1 MSNSITGA
9 GLPKEKQLP
18 PACDTGVS
26 VTAAANNNR
35 SLMIRLL
42 LSITICLLLALPA
55 FAQNKNAREN
65 RGIVMGTLIDPAT
78 AKAVPYASVFLR
90 GTKDTTLRFIQ
101 VADKNGAFEF
111 DKLPFAYYRLTIMAT
126 GFANLTLDS
135 IYLRE
140 ERYDF
145 NLGDIKL
152 SAASGALDEVV
163 VYAEKPLIENKDG
176 KIVYNVGESA
186 LSNGAST
193 SELLQNMPLINN
205 DPNGKIL
212 LKGKEPKIL
221 IDEKPTDLTADQL
234 KDLLESLPGSSI
246 EKIELMMN
254 PPPQFATEEGGV
266 INIVTKKGKIGTTG
280 RSSLSMGSRGQLNF
294 STNVNYRNKGLSV
307 TGIVG
312 MGAAT
317 FKNTSYS
324 KRQNIYKDSSNYFN
338 TQGNSKNTSYRPN
351 FRINTDYEL
360 NKSHSIGFTYQGN
373 LNYTNSNATT
383 GYTNVNR
390 FGDAYKFS
398 TRNNQSSTTGY
409 THAVTLSY
417 TYKGKLPAEVLRV
430 IVNAN
435 LGKNDNDKDFSQAY
449 FNAMYLPAGDSAQT
463 QYFNTYNNSFSAR
476 LNYDR
481 PVDAFNAI
489 LATGGSFQRSGNHNT
504 LNTNFK
510 QTINNQ
516 YVPNELLSNDFWFHQ
531 NISTVRAALIF
542 RLPQNW
548 KVTAGVQAENT
559 ATNFDFVKGNTA
571 NVSNNY
577 WNLLPNLT
585 VRKEF
590 SKAFNTAL
598 VYRAS
603 IRRPGLG
610 ELNPNVDYSDP
621 FNIRFGNPELAP
633 SLADNFDWNFSLIKG
648 KYYINASVGF
658 NNVKDI
664 FNSIRTLTDEGKTQ
678 TSWQNIA
685 TRKEYESS
693 LWGGYTFSKK
703 FRINASAGYSMNRYG
718 QREKQLLNYRDGNTF
733 YTSFNCAYTPTSLL
747 TVEGTTRFNSFASPQ
762 GKSRSNITMTFGVQ
776 KKLMNKRLNL
786 GFNIVDPFVVQKFTT
801 YTYGSNFNLESFN
814 STVTRNF
821 RLTVSYQLNKIVK
834 KSTISDKQRKEAL
847 EKLKRNHG

>member
-1 MSNSITGA
+1 MT
-9 GLPKEKQLP
+9 
-18 PACDTGVS
+18 
-26 VTAAANNNR
+26 
-35 SLMIRLL
+35 RLL
-42 LSITICLLLALPA
+42 LSIVSFLLCVYTAG
-55 FAQNKNAREN
+55 AQNKNGKEN

-78 AKAVPYASVFLR
+78 GKAVAYASVFLR
-90 GTKDTTLRFIQ
+90 GAADTSLHFMQ

-111 DKLPFAYYRLTIMAT
+111 DKLPFAYYRLIVSAT
-126 GFANLTLDS
+126 GYGNLTLDS

-152 SAASGALDEVV
+152 SAASSPLDEVV

-280 RSSLSMGSRGQLNF
+280 RSSLTAGSRGQFNF
-294 STNVNYRNKGLSV
+294 ATNVNYRNKGLSV
-307 TGIVG
+307 TGIAG
-312 MGAAT
+312 MGITT
-317 FKNTSYS
+317 FKNNSYS
-324 KRQNIYKDSSNYFN
+324 KRQNIYQDSTNYFN

-351 FRINTDYEL
+351 LRINTEYEL
-360 NKSHSIGFTYQGN
+360 NKNHSFGFTYQGN

-383 GYTNVNR
+383 SYTNINR

-398 TRNNQSSTTGY
+398 TRTNESSTNGY
-409 THAVTLSY
+409 THAFTLSY
-417 TYKGKLPAEVLRV
+417 TYRGKIPTEVLRV

-435 LGKNDNDKDFSQAY
+435 TGKNDNDKDFSQAY
-449 FNAMYLPAGDSAQT
+449 YNALYLPSGDSAQS
-463 QYFNTYNNSFSAR
+463 QYFNAYNNSFSVR
-476 LNYDR
+476 LNYDK
-481 PVDAFNAI
+481 PLNVFNAI
-489 LATGGSFQRSGNHNT
+489 LSTGGSFQRNNNHNT
-504 LNTNFK
+504 LNTSFK
-510 QTINNQ
+510 QTINNVF
-516 YVPNELLSNDFWFHQ
+516 VPNELLSNDFWFHQ
-531 NISTVRAALIF
+531 NITTVRAALIF
-542 RLPQNW
+542 RLPQDW

-559 ATNFDFVKGNTA
+559 ATDFDFLKGNTT

-577 WNLLPNLT
+577 WNLLPNVT
-585 VRKEF
+585 IRKEF
-590 SKAFNTAL
+590 SKEFNTSL
-598 VYRAS
+598 IYRAS

-648 KYYINASVGF
+648 KYYVNASLGY

-664 FNSIRTLTDEGKTQ
+664 FNSIRTLTEDGKTQ

-685 TRKEYESS
+685 TRREYESS

-703 FRINASAGYSMNRYG
+703 LRVNASAGYSMNRYG
-718 QREKQLLNYRDGNTF
+718 EREKQLLNYRDGNTF
-733 YTSFNCAYTPTSLL
+733 YTSFNCAFTPTNLL

-776 KKLMNKRLNL
+776 KKLFNKRLNL
-786 GFNIVDPFVVQKFTT
+786 GFTIVDPFVVQKFTT

-834 KSTISDKQRKEAL
+834 KSTISDKQRREAL
-847 EKLKRNHG
+847 EKLKRNNG